1 MAEDKLRAELE
12 KAKEEIQKLKERLS
26 GGPSSVRK
34 DLSLVALVPKW
45 SGLDSAVPIEEF
57 FASIEGAAQ
66 IGNWEE
72 ADQIRIAVLKL
83 TEAARLFYNGCP
95 ELHVKDVTWK
105 TFKGVFSQRFR
116 DTHTDQHN
124 FMQLQ
129 TARQKKNESPQQF
142 ADRCRALAQKVM
154 CKTGDPVAQRI
165 HRENAERMLLASF
178 VAGLA
183 GAPGKQVRYASPRD
197 IQTAL
202 SIALAVQEAEKQERF
217 NETFY
222 ARFEN
227 SVSMLT
233 RSPSRTRQHDDKS
246 RRSSDAP
253 AVNHSRSQR
262 YKPPRG
268 NSKPS
273 TSATR
278 NVQTEAAIRC
288 YQCEGLGHFA
298 RQCPTRRRRKP
309 DPSNAPGK
317 RNPNERSRRSR
328 SPGINSPQGKS
339 RETSR
344 KEENQGNE

>member
-12 KAKEEIQKLKERLS
+12 KSKEEIQRLKERLS

-66 IGNWEE
+66 LGHWEE

-95 ELHVKDVTWK
+95 ELHVKDVSWQ

-154 CKTGDPVAQRI
+154 CKTGDAAAQRI

-183 GAPGKQVRYASPRD
+183 GAPGKQVRYAGPRD

-246 RRSSDAP
+246 RRSPDAQ

-268 NSKPS
+268 NNKPS

-298 RQCPTRRRRKP
+298 RECPTRRRKKP
-309 DPSNAPGK
+309 EPSNAPGK

-328 SPGINSPQGKS
+328 SPGNKSSQGKS